1 MRSHDRFVSPP
12 GQMPQRN
19 DSKLHFAARI
29 KIAYQ
34 GRVSLHGLLVVKV
47 AVTGGGHDDV
57 MATPGCPHP
66 PYDPLHRKISSVM
79 YTTSDTITLKQ

>member
-1 MRSHDRFVSPP
+1 
-12 GQMPQRN
+12 MPQSY
-19 DSKLHFAARI
+19 DSKLHFETARI
-29 KIAYQ
+29 KTAYQ

-66 PYDPLHRKISSVM
+66 PYDPLHPK
-79 YTTSDTITLKQ
+79 KQLRHVHY